1 MDEVIDYGLTDRRE
15 RPVRLRP
22 VGADNWREVADI
34 APRDDQREFV
44 FALAARYIL
53 SSTLG
58 DDWHSLGVYAGDEVV
73 GHVMW
78 GMDEKSFWIG
88 GLVIAAEQQSAGIG
102 RATMLTLIRWFTD
115 RPERDA
121 IGLTYEPHN
130 PAARLY
136 DDLGFVPTG
145 ETDGDELV
153 AVLRL
158 SGAAVD
164 HEG

>member
-1 MDEVIDYGLTDRRE
+1 MDEVIDYGFTDRRG

-22 VGADNWREVADI
+22 VRADNWREVADV

-53 SSTLG
+53 VSTLG
-58 DDWHSLGVYAGDEVV
+58 DVWHSLGVYAGDEVA

-78 GMDEKSFWIG
+78 GMDEEAFWIG

-102 RATMLTLIRWFTD
+102 RAAMRTLIRWFTE

-130 PAARLY
+130 PARRLY

-145 ETDGDELV
+145 ETDGDEMV

-158 SGAAVD
+158 SGATVD
-164 HEG
+164 HQG